1 MTTWL
6 WEEYVSFDFENIIQ
20 PSIPMGLYK
29 HNMTGF
35 ANAEASSGMS
45 SYDPWRHILIFTVF
59 RYYRPFGGI
68 LGKLTTEG
76 EEKKVA
82 GFLNQYSVTKC
93 WNLSLLSSTHVNKFL
108 LNTAVCVYFS
118 LWCIKKEKAKLIWIK
133 AENVKIK
140 YYASTE
146 NLERGKGSTVSS
158 LKKQ

>member
-76 EEKKVA
+76 EEKK
-82 GFLNQYSVTKC
+82 SSR
-93 WNLSLLSSTHVNKFL
+93 LSESIFSNKMLKFI
-108 LNTAVCVYFS
+108 TF
-118 LWCIKKEKAKLIWIK
+118 
-133 AENVKIK
+133 IK
-140 YYASTE
+140 YTC
-146 NLERGKGSTVSS
+146 K
-158 LKKQ
+158 